1 MKELLKVYSH
11 NQKYVDLLRRITV
24 NHSRVNI
31 QSLAGSS
38 MSFCVAAC
46 MEASREFTHLI
57 VLPDKERAAYFYNDI
72 EQIFSE
78 QDLDYSKKNV
88 LFYPSSYKLPY
99 QVEDIDNANI
109 LLRAEALSRLNSNN
123 NIILVTYPEALLEKV
138 VSKQVLTKN
147 TLKISLNEPLN
158 LDFVVDVLEEYAFER
173 VDLVVLAGQYAVRG
187 GIVDVF
193 SFANEHPYRIEFFG
207 DEIES
212 LRTFDVVSQLT
223 IEQKDALVIVP
234 NIQNESISVQKRV
247 PLVEYL
253 NKNTVVWVEHLGFCL
268 DRIEKEFEFCQRTY
282 LDLKNKEL
290 HLPAEELFIGKED
303 FKKGILSHSI
313 VEMGFDAL
321 LSKDNVVSFSTSAQP
336 SFKKDFSLLVDAL
349 QRQADNSFTNY
360 FCVEN
365 PKQKERIEKILKE
378 FSDSSKILN
387 VHYLLN
393 SISEG
398 FVDNDLKIAV
408 FTDHELFERYHK
420 YRLRDQ
426 KQNHEAITLKEI
438 MLLKPGDFITHIDYG
453 VGKFAGL
460 EKLENNGRVQ
470 ETIRLV
476 YKDNDIL
483 YVSIHALH
491 KISRYSGKDGTAPT
505 LHRLGSNTWN
515 NLKNKTKQKVKDIA
529 KDLIAL
535 YAKRKASMGYA
546 FSADSYLQHELE
558 ASFIYEDTPDQYKT
572 TKAVKKD
579 MEMRVPMDRLVCG
592 DVGFGKTE
600 IAIRAAFKAVA
611 DSKQVAVLVP
621 TTILA
626 YQHFKTFSNRLENMP
641 CRVDYVN
648 RFRSAKETREILND
662 LKLGKID
669 ILIGTHKLLSKDI
682 EFKDL
687 GLFIVDEEHKFGVAM
702 KEKLK
707 KLKVNI
713 DTLTLT
719 ATPIP
724 RTLQF
729 SLMGARDL
737 SIINTPPP
745 NRQPIQTQIHTFD
758 EEIIRDAIH
767 YEISRGGQVYLVHNR
782 VQNIEEIAGMVRR
795 LVPSAKVVVGHG
807 QMKGEELEDVMFNF
821 IEGEFDVLVSTTIV
835 ENGLDIPN
843 ANTIIINE
851 AQNFGLSDLH
861 QLRGR
866 VGRSNKKAFCFLLI
880 PPLSLITEE
889 ARKRLKA
896 IEDFSSI
903 GSGFSIAMRDLDI
916 RGAGNIL
923 GAEQSGFISEIGFE
937 MYHKILNEAIE
948 ELKQT
953 EFKELFKEEE
963 TQTLSEGTMAKEC
976 NIETDLEVLIPDS
989 YVSSTVE
996 RLNLYKELDGLITDK
1011 ELEEFA
1017 SGLKDRFGAL
1027 PKQTLELIE
1036 TIKLRQKA
1044 REMGIEKLVLK
1055 RDRMIATITFE
1066 RGSSYFESETFTN
1079 ILLFAQAYPN
1089 LMQLK
1094 ESEEKLSIVF
1104 SPIKSISQALKT
1116 LRQIT
1121 NLQ

>member
-88 LFYPSSYKLPY
+88 LFYPCSYKLPY

-109 LLRAEALSRLNSNN
+109 LLRAEVLNRLNSNDKT
-123 NIILVTYPEALLEKV
+123 IIVSYPEALLEKV

-147 TLKISLNEPLN
+147 TLKIALKEPLN
-158 LDFVVDVLEEYAFER
+158 LDFVVDILEEYSFER
-173 VDLVVLAGQYAVRG
+173 VDFVVLPGQYAVRG

-193 SFANEHPYRIEFFG
+193 SFANEYPYRIEFFG

-223 IEQKDALVIVP
+223 IEEKENLVIVP

-253 NKNTVVWVEHLGFCL
+253 GENTVVWIEHLGFCL

-303 FKKGILSHSI
+303 FKKGILNHSI
-313 VEMGFDAL
+313 VEMGYDAL
-321 LSKDNVVSFSTSAQP
+321 LSKDNVVSFDTSAQP

-365 PKQKERIEKILKE
+365 PKQKERIEKIIKE
-378 FSDSSKILN
+378 FSDSTKVLN

-460 EKLENNGRVQ
+460 EKLENNGRIQ

-491 KISRYSGKDGTAPT
+491 KISRYTGKDGTAPT

-535 YAKRKASMGYA
+535 YAKRKSSMGYA

-579 MEMRVPMDRLVCG
+579 MENRVPMDRLVCG

-626 YQHFKTFSNRLENMP
+626 YQHFKTFSSRLENLP

-662 LKLGKID
+662 LKAGKID
-669 ILIGTHKLLSKDI
+669 ILIGTHKLLSKEI

-687 GLFIVDEEHKFGVAM
+687 GLFIIDEEHKFGVAM

-737 SIINTPPP
+737 SIINTAPP
-745 NRQPIQTQIHTFD
+745 NRQPIQTQISTFD
-758 EEIIRDAIH
+758 EEVIRDAIH

-807 QMKGEELEDVMFNF
+807 QMKGEELEDVMYNF

-948 ELKQT
+948 ELKHT

-963 TQTLSEGTMAKEC
+963 MQTLSEGTLAKEC

-996 RLNLYKELDGLITDK
+996 RLNLYKELDSLSTPN
-1011 ELEEFA
+1011 ELQEFA
-1017 SGLKDRFGAL
+1017 SQIKDRFG
-1027 PKQTLELIE
+1027 PIPEQTLELIE

-1055 RDRMIATITFE
+1055 RDRMIATIAFE
-1066 RGSSYFESETFTN
+1066 RGSSYFESPTFTN

-1089 LMQLK
+1089 ILQLK

-1116 LRQIT
+1116 LSQIT

>member
-1 MKELLKVYSH
+1 
-11 NQKYVDLLRRITV
+11 
-24 NHSRVNI
+24 
-31 QSLAGSS
+31 

-88 LFYPSSYKLPY
+88 LFYPCSYKLPY

-109 LLRAEALSRLNSNN
+109 LLRAEVLNRLNSNDKT
-123 NIILVTYPEALLEKV
+123 IIVSYPEALLEKV

-147 TLKISLNEPLN
+147 TLKIALKEPLN
-158 LDFVVDVLEEYAFER
+158 LDFVVDILEEYSFER
-173 VDLVVLAGQYAVRG
+173 VDFVVLPGQYAVRG

-193 SFANEHPYRIEFFG
+193 SFANEYPYRIEFFG

-223 IEQKDALVIVP
+223 IEEKENLVIVP

-253 NKNTVVWVEHLGFCL
+253 GENTVVWIEHLGFCL

-303 FKKGILSHSI
+303 FKKGILNHSI
-313 VEMGFDAL
+313 VEMGYDAL
-321 LSKDNVVSFSTSAQP
+321 LSKDNVVSFDTSAQP

-365 PKQKERIEKILKE
+365 PKQKERIEKIIKE
-378 FSDSSKILN
+378 FSDSTKVLN

-460 EKLENNGRVQ
+460 EKLENNGRIQ

-491 KISRYSGKDGTAPT
+491 KISRYTGKDGTAPT

-535 YAKRKASMGYA
+535 YAKRKSSMGYA

-579 MEMRVPMDRLVCG
+579 MENRVPMDRLVCG

-626 YQHFKTFSNRLENMP
+626 YQHFKTFSSRLENLP

-662 LKLGKID
+662 LKAGKID
-669 ILIGTHKLLSKDI
+669 ILIGTHKLLSKEI

-687 GLFIVDEEHKFGVAM
+687 GLFIIDEEHKFGVAM

-737 SIINTPPP
+737 SIINTAPP
-745 NRQPIQTQIHTFD
+745 NRQPIQTQISTFD
-758 EEIIRDAIH
+758 EEVIRDAIH

-807 QMKGEELEDVMFNF
+807 QMKGEELEDVMYNF

-948 ELKQT
+948 ELKHT

-963 TQTLSEGTMAKEC
+963 MQTLSEGTLAKEC

-996 RLNLYKELDGLITDK
+996 RLNLYKELDSLSTPN
-1011 ELEEFA
+1011 ELQEFA
-1017 SGLKDRFGAL
+1017 SQIKDRFG
-1027 PKQTLELIE
+1027 PIPEQTLELIE

-1055 RDRMIATITFE
+1055 RDRMIATIAFE
-1066 RGSSYFESETFTN
+1066 RGSSYFESPTFTN

-1089 LMQLK
+1089 ILQLK

-1116 LRQIT
+1116 LSQIT